1 MDDTSANRK
10 GRKVK
15 IEIDPD
21 GPEEI
26 VIRTRSMTPE
36 INALKTLIESG
47 EGETGKV
54 RELALRLGEA
64 EYFVPLGSILFFESD
79 GDNVA
84 AHTDRHIYYTD
95 LKLYE
100 LEAILPKSF
109 MRVSKACVLNLEAVD
124 WLRRELTGPCRVGF
138 TGCTKQAYVSRLY
151 YRPFRE
157 KLEEMR
163 SIIK

>member
-1 MDDTSANRK
+1 MNGSSADRK

-26 VIRTRSMTPE
+26 VIRCKGMTPE
-36 INALKTLIESG
+36 ISALKTQLENGGS
-47 EGETGKV
+47 ETGEV

-64 EYFVPLGSILFFESD
+64 EHFVPLGSILFFESD
-79 GDNVA
+79 GDSVA
-84 AHTDRHIYYTD
+84 AHTDKHIYYTD

-100 LEAILPKSF
+100 LESVLPKSF

-124 WLRRELTGPCRVGF
+124 WLRREITGPCRVGF
-138 TGCTKQAYVSRLY
+138 TGSTKQAYVSRLY